1 MQYIACTF
9 RKGDSRSYTY
19 ANPGEPVSVGD
30 EVKAPDKAGE
40 GWKRVYV
47 SAVGVD
53 KPTKFEAKAILGLA
67 PPKED

>member
-19 ANPGEPVSVGD
+19 HNDGPPVAVGD
-30 EVKAPDKAGE
+30 EVKVPDKGD

-47 SAVGVD
+47 SAVGVP
-53 KPTKFEAKAILGLA
+53 KPTKFETKAILGIA